1 MNDSKLEEIKNFLN
15 KTTILYC
22 SKCTDAHEIL

>member
-1 MNDSKLEEIKNFLN
+1 MKDLRFDEKKFFLN
-15 KTTILYC
+15 KTTVLYS